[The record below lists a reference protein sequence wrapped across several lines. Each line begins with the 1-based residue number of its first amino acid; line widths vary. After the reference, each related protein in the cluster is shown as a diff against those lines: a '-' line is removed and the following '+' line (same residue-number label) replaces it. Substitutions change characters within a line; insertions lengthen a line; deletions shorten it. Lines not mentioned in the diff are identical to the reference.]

1 MDKKLQ
7 RSYPTKILFLLV
19 FLLGIAAPRAFSQS
33 PQPGDIIITE
43 FMANPN
49 GSIKYIELYNKRSV
63 PFNIDGYTLR
73 DDDTDNL
80 TIDNGGTLT
89 VPAEDFIILAA
100 QSTTNFTT
108 EYIYD
113 SSIFKLNKTGDEIVL
128 ENSNGTQIA
137 RVNYTSS
144 EADQGKAVELTDIGK
159 VNSEGQAAS
168 SDYVNSNSDIGS
180 TGDKGSPQDPGQ
192 TTLTENPTVRILK
205 SSFTASEGSGSKILT
220 VILEDPDST
229 SVSVDVVFDAE
240 NSEVEPADLNETSPV
255 TLSFSSSASDGDSLF
270 AYTPVDDT
278 EYEGKENAS
287 FSLSNLSTSG
297 SASIAY
303 ASSATL
309 SLNDNDA
316 PNVVVN
322 EINAIPGDD
331 ANGDGTVDTDSDE
344 FVEIVNN
351 ESVNV
356 NIGQWELHDAAGIK
370 HTFADTV
377 LKARQAVVV
386 FDSSGTPSG
395 VFGGSIVVTSDSDLS
410 LDDSGD
416 TITLKDDSGFNIN
429 SHTYNDAPTGESIVR
444 DPDRTG
450 SFTNHKSADTEDN
463 SASSQGSKIKG
474 ANFSNSVTI
483 HGDAGWRMLSVPV
496 KDMPLDSLEDDTHL
510 QSHDGDSTGNNENLY
525 THYNGTAFQAPK
537 NLDNYA
543 FKSGKG
549 FILYFFNNENYE
561 SQRLPVIL
569 DPGTSSEPTS
579 DVTVDLHSSGDRW
592 NLVGNPFNTAL
603 DVNNLLS
610 WANNGT
616 IQAPGQIW
624 DDKVQSYI
632 LTSANSYK
640 VSQWQGFF
648 IENDDAT
655 SLTIPISAKTTSTD
669 FYKNNY
675 DRGYMTLTLKGKDA
689 DSDNTTTDKA
699 SVLYFHSE
707 ATDQWDPYDATK
719 LMPLTSDYA
728 LVGIKGNREGEAV
741 IKAQDSRSY
750 DFKGEIQYDL
760 ELQAKGISGEF
771 NISWEKKNLP
781 RAWSFTLVDHKTGRK
796 IDMNMDDSYQFSY
809 QSSRKASLQSSS
821 ESPMSKSLP
830 KITSVQP
837 KKNGTDS
844 RFSIIVKSSNSI
856 GSSTD
861 LPESAKL
868 NPNYP
873 NPFNP
878 TTTLSYELAKESEVT
893 LTIWNMIGQKVT
905 TLVDGLVEAGKH
917 TETWNASNM
926 PSGIY
931 IARFE
936 VDGKVFTRKMTL
948 IK

>member
-1 MDKKLQ
+1 MDKKLPG
-7 RSYPTKILFLLV
+7 RYPTKVLFLV
-19 FLLGIAAPRAFSQS
+19 FFLLGIAAPRVYGQS

-43 FMANPN
+43 FMAFPN
-49 GSIKYIELYNKRSV
+49 NTVEYVELYNKRSV
-63 PFNIDGYTLR
+63 PFDISGF
-73 DDDTDNL
+73 
-80 TIDNGGTLT
+80 TLT
-89 VPAEDFIILAA
+89 NSGGQSHIIISDTANTTIPAESFIVLAA
-100 QSTTNFTT
+100 NTHTDVNPDYLYSASNFFA
-108 EYIYD
+108 D
-113 SSIFKLNKTGDEIVL
+113 RADGEIL
-128 ENSNGTQIA
+128 LSDGNGTQIA
-137 RVNYTSS
+137 RINYTSQES
-144 EADQGKAVELTDIGK
+144 EGGKAAELEDVAHI
-159 VNSEGQAAS
+159 
-168 SDYVNSNSDIGS
+168 NSNGVASNTHYSNS
-180 TGDKGSPQDPGQ
+180 TQNLSGDKGSPHMPGQ
-192 TTLTENPTVRILK
+192 TILTENPTVRILK
-205 SSFTASEGSGSKILT
+205 STFTASEGSGSKVLT

-229 SVSVDVVFDAE
+229 SVSVDLVYDAE
-240 NSEVEPADLNETSPV
+240 NSEAEPVDLNESSPI
-255 TLSFSSSASDGDSLF
+255 TLDFPSSAADGDSLF
-270 AYTPVDDT
+270 AYTSVDDAD
-278 EYEGKENAS
+278 YEGEESAS
-287 FSLSNLSTSG
+287 FSLSNLNTSG
-297 SASIAY
+297 GASIAH
-303 ASSATL
+303 ASSTTL
-309 SLNDNDA
+309 VLKDNDT
-316 PNVVVN
+316 PDVVIN

-331 ANGDGTVDTDSDE
+331 ANGDGTIDTDSDE

-356 NIGQWELHDAAGIK
+356 DIGQWELHDAAGIK

-386 FDSSGTPSG
+386 FDNSGTPSG
-395 VFGGSIVVTSDSDLS
+395 VFGGSMVVTSDSDLS
-410 LDDSGD
+410 LNDSGG
-416 TITLKDDSGFNIN
+416 TITLKDDSGITIN
-429 SHTYNDAPTGESIVR
+429 SHTYSSAPSGESMVR

-463 SASSQGSKIKG
+463 SASSQGSKIMG

-496 KDMPLDSLEDDTHL
+496 KDMPLDSLEDDIHL

-525 THYNGTAFQAPK
+525 THYNGTVFQAPE
-537 NLDNYA
+537 NLGNYT
-543 FKSGKG
+543 FKAGKG
-549 FILYFFNNENYE
+549 FILYFFNNEKHD

-569 DPGTSSEPTS
+569 DPGTGSEPAS
-579 DVTVDLHSSGDRW
+579 DVRVELHSNGDRW

-624 DDKVQSYI
+624 DDKIQSYI

-640 VSQWQGFF
+640 VSRWQGFF
-648 IENDDAT
+648 IENDNAT
-655 SLTIPISAKTTSTD
+655 SLIIPKSAKTTSTN

-675 DRGYMTLTLKGKDA
+675 ERGYLALTLKGRDA

-719 LMPLTSDYA
+719 LIPLTSDYA
-728 LVGIKGNREGEAV
+728 LVGIKGNREGETV

-750 DFKGEIQYDL
+750 DFQGEIQYNL

-771 NISWEKKNLP
+771 NISWNKKNLP
-781 RAWSFTLVDHKTGRK
+781 NDWSFTLVDHKTGRE
-796 IDMNMDDSYQFSY
+796 IDMNMDDSYQFFY
-809 QSSRKASLQSSS
+809 QSSQKSSFRNSS
-821 ESPMSKSLP
+821 EGSLAKSLP
-830 KITSVQP
+830 KVNSVQP
-837 KKNGTDS
+837 RKNGTDS
-844 RFSIIVKSSNSI
+844 RFSIIVKSGKAIGNS
-856 GSSTD
+856 SE